1 MPKKERVKKTQSVE
15 VPENSNTQSEL
26 HRRKAETWLWFGVI
40 VVSAVM
46 IIFWLISMKW
56 EFSYLSSK
64 KSEQRAVEQI
74 QQNWNQIFSKNE
86 DEEKLKE
93 NAKKDIKNVLDKIV
107 SEQKTVS
114 TTSSTTVLPIA
125 TTTTNTIKN

>member
-1 MPKKERVKKTQSVE
+1 
-15 VPENSNTQSEL
+15 
-26 HRRKAETWLWFGVI
+26 
-40 VVSAVM
+40 
-46 IIFWLISMKW
+46 MKW

-93 NAKKDIKNVLDKIV
+93 GAKKDIKTVLDKIV

-114 TTSSTTVLPIA
+114 TTSSTTILPTA